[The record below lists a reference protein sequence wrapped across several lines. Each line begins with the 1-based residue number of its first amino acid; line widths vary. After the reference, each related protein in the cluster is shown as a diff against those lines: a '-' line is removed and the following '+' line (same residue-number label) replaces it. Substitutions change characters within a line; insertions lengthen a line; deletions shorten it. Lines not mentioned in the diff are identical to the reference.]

1 MRTCRK
7 SVKEIIYHTEHMPHR
22 QHGNDMIARFNGKHL
37 EAVSHIR
44 PKTAIGEHHSFRVT
58 CGAGSIIDNSQFF
71 RMILSVANMFRAE
84 VLGILSTIYCI
95 PVFKSIS
102 EFLVA

>member
-1 MRTCRK
+1 M
-7 SVKEIIYHTEHMPHR
+7 SHR

-71 RMILSVANMFRAE
+71 RTILSVTNMFRAE
-84 VLGILSTIYCI
+84 VFWILLTVNRI

-102 EFLVA
+102 EFFVAGN